1 MTNQNISIAISD
13 IADCFAAGRFSEAKD
28 LSHNLV
34 GDQLSDYHVY
44 KFCHA
49 VCLSIWR
56 QEEDAN
62 PLIKH
67 KPITVITINLNNLK
81 GLEKTVNSVLNQSN
95 YDQIQYIVLDGGST
109 DGSLEFL
116 QINAKNIDICIFD
129 KGSGIY
135 PAMNR
140 ACEFINSDFSIFMN
154 SGDGF
159 FDRSTCSQIQHLIAS
174 SPTKPDGVYGTVVT
188 TNQVQR
194 PVKPLE
200 QIWQGI
206 CFSHQ
211 SLFLGS
217 RHLQNVP
224 FNTRWKIA
232 SDFELIYKLIT
243 SGMRFV
249 DSKECITTIETGGI
263 SSDFPTRTNERWE
276 IVRKMK
282 PEGVSLEEID
292 RFYSNLLGK
301 GE

>member
-1 MTNQNISIAISD
+1 MTNKNISTPTSD
-13 IADCFAAGRFSEAKD
+13 IADCYAAGRYSEAKD
-28 LSHNLV
+28 LALKLV
-34 GDQLSDYHVY
+34 GNQLTDYQVF

-49 VCLSIWR
+49 ICLSVYQ
-56 QEEDAN
+56 QEKVAN

-67 KPITVITINLNNLK
+67 NLFTVITINLNNLD
-81 GLEKTVNSVLNQSN
+81 GLKRTVNSVLYQSN

-109 DGSLEFL
+109 DGSLQFL
-116 QINAKNIDICIFD
+116 QNSAENIDICMFD
-129 KGSGIY
+129 KGTGVY
-135 PAMNR
+135 GAMNR
-140 ACEFINSDFSIFMN
+140 CCEFINSDFTIFMN
-154 SGDGF
+154 SGDSF
-159 FDRSTCSQIQHLIAS
+159 FSNTTCSQIQRLIACT
-174 SPTKPDGVYGTVVT
+174 PVKPDGIYGSVVT
-188 TNQVQR
+188 TRQKQR

-249 DSKECITTIETGGI
+249 DSKKCIATIETGGI

-276 IVRKMK
+276 IVRNMK
-282 PEGVSLEEID
+282 PEGIPLEVID
-292 RFYSNLLGK
+292 RFYSNLLRK